1 MLLIPFKAYPRVLD
15 FFTNKNNF
23 NLNKYFNTD
32 YLGVS
37 TKAIGVGLNT
47 NKNQ

>member
-1 MLLIPFKAYPRVLD
+1 MLVLIKDNDDRFD
-15 FFTNKNNF
+15 HGI
-23 NLNKYFNTD
+23 D

-37 TKAIGVGLNT
+37 TRAISVGLNT